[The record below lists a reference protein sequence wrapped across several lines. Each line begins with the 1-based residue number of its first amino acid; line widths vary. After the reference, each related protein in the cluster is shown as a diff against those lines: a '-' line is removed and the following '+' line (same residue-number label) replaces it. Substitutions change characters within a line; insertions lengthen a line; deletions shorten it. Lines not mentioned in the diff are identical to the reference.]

1 MRVLLII
8 ANHGGGWVR
17 AKPETGSTMNEEI
30 KKEQPENTE
39 MTVTV
44 TKKPKVRTN
53 VKAGPAVVVK

>member
-1 MRVLLII
+1 
-8 ANHGGGWVR
+8 
-17 AKPETGSTMNEEI
+17 MNEEI